1 MLKGFEPIYS
11 DHSKTLILG
20 SMPSVVSLEK
30 QEYYGF
36 HLNRFWK
43 IMSVYSGRQFPDYD
57 AKKQMILDYDFALWD
72 VIQGCEREG
81 SLDSKI
87 KNPICSDILG
97 ILEKA
102 PAICRIICN
111 GKKAAELFDRHFK
124 AQVDCEIIYL
134 PSTSN
139 ANRTIKERE
148 LFEVWLKAL
157 NT

>member
-11 DHSKTLILG
+11 RHSKTLILG

-43 IMSVYSGRQFPDYD
+43 IMSVYSGRSFSDYED
-57 AKKQMILDYDFALWD
+57 KKQMILDYDFALWD

-87 KNPICSDILG
+87 KNPVCSDILWLLKEVPT
-97 ILEKA
+97 IDK
-102 PAICRIICN
+102 IICN

-124 AQVDCEIIYL
+124 DKVHCNVIYL

-139 ANRTIKERE
+139 ANRTIKETD
-148 LFEVWLKAL
+148 LFAVWLEAL
-157 NT
+157 QR

>member
-11 DHSKTLILG
+11 THSKTLILG

-43 IMSVYSGRQFPDYD
+43 IMSIYSNRSFADYEK
-57 AKKQMILDYDFALWD
+57 KKQMILDFDFALWD

-87 KNPICSDILG
+87 KNPVCSDILG
-97 ILEKA
+97 LLKEVTTIDK
-102 PAICRIICN
+102 IICN
-111 GKKAAELFDRHFK
+111 GKKAAELFERHFK
-124 AQVDCEIIYL
+124 NKVDCKVIYL

-139 ANRTIKERE
+139 ANRTIKEAD
-148 LFEVWLKAL
+148 LFAVWLEAL
-157 NT
+157 KS

>member
-11 DHSKTLILG
+11 QHSKTLILG

-43 IMSVYSGRQFPDYD
+43 IMSVYSGRVFSDYET
-57 AKKQMILDYDFALWD
+57 KKQMILDYDFALWD

-87 KNPICSDILG
+87 KNPVCSDILWLLKEVATIEK
-97 ILEKA
+97 IL
-102 PAICRIICN
+102 CN

-124 AQVDCEIIYL
+124 DKVACKVIYL

-139 ANRTIKERE
+139 ANRTIKEAD
-148 LFEVWLKAL
+148 LFAVWLEAL
-157 NT
+157 SD

>member
-11 DHSKTLILG
+11 GHSKTLILG

-43 IMSVYSGRQFPDYD
+43 IMSVYSGRQFPDYE

-87 KNPICSDILG
+87 KNPVCILYF
-97 ILEKA
+97 L
-102 PAICRIICN
+102 
-111 GKKAAELFDRHFK
+111 
-124 AQVDCEIIYL
+124 
-134 PSTSN
+134 
-139 ANRTIKERE
+139 
-148 LFEVWLKAL
+148 
-157 NT
+157 

>member
-11 DHSKTLILG
+11 AHSKTLILG

-43 IMSVYSGRQFPDYD
+43 IMSAYSGCTFPDYE

-87 KNPICSDILG
+87 KNPICSDILWLLNEATS
-97 ILEKA
+97 INK
-102 PAICRIICN
+102 IICN

-124 AQVDCEIIYL
+124 NKISCQVVYL

-139 ANRTIKERE
+139 ANRTIKETD
-148 LFEVWLKAL
+148 LFHVWLEAL
-157 NT
+157 NN